1 MFQSRT
7 HNCNELRI
15 SNAGEK
21 VTIVGWM
28 ENVREVGK
36 NFAFIVVRDF
46 YGTTQVVVETE
57 EMMEIIKNLNTE
69 STISVTGTVR
79 ERSSKNSKQATGD
92 IEVVPEKIEV
102 LGKCRYNE
110 LPFEINR
117 SKEADENTRLKYR
130 YLDLRNPAVKDRI
143 VLRCKVVSALRKA
156 MTDKG
161 FLEITTPILT
171 SSSPEGAR
179 DYLVPSR
186 NHPGKFYALPQ
197 APQQF

>member
-79 ERSSKNSKQATGD
+79 ERSSKNSRQATGD
-92 IEVVPEKIEV
+92 IEVVPEKI
-102 LGKCRYNE
+102 
-110 LPFEINR
+110 
-117 SKEADENTRLKYR
+117 
-130 YLDLRNPAVKDRI
+130 
-143 VLRCKVVSALRKA
+143 
-156 MTDKG
+156 
-161 FLEITTPILT
+161 
-171 SSSPEGAR
+171 
-179 DYLVPSR
+179 
-186 NHPGKFYALPQ
+186 
-197 APQQF
+197 